1 MPLNEQIAADLKDA
15 MRQRDARRRDVLRF
29 TLAALHNAEI
39 ANRDALDEGAVAEV
53 LVREAK
59 RRRES
64 IDEFRKAGRQD
75 LVEKE
80 EAELAVLSPYLPTQ
94 LSREEITEA
103 ARQVIQE
110 TGASGPKDLGKVM
123 PALMQQFRGRAD
135 GRTVSEVVRELL
147 AGS

>member
-15 MRQRDARRRDVLRF
+15 MRQRDGRRRDVLRL

-39 ANRDALDEGAVAEV
+39 AARDALDEAGVAEV
-53 LVREAK
+53 LAREAK

-64 IDEFRKAGRQD
+64 IEAFGKAGRQD

-80 EAELAVLSPYLPTQ
+80 EAELAVLSPYLPAQ

-110 TGASGPKDLGKVM
+110 TGASGPKELGKVM
-123 PALMQQFRGRAD
+123 PVLMEQFRGRAD